1 MAKKEKN
8 PPKEYY
14 PSSLTIAGSD
24 SSGGAGIEADLRT
37 FNAFGVYGCAAIT
50 AITAQNPE
58 AVTSVD
64 LLPGA
69 AVAAQIDAVM
79 AKVAVRSAKTG
90 MLGSAENVEAVVAA
104 IKKYKLKTV
113 CDPVIFSTSKC
124 RLQSDD
130 AVRKI
135 IKELLPLGCW
145 VTPNIP
151 EASYIL
157 GKELSS
163 PKEYAAAAQELAE
176 QLQTNVL
183 LKGGHDDR
191 GVNAVDYVCYK
202 GKLYTVS
209 APKLQ
214 LPPCASHGTGC
225 TMSAAM
231 AALTALT
238 FTWDE
243 TVLDA
248 KAFVF
253 GSLRENVEIGEKV
266 FGMYPPT
273 EDTLGFVEMKEYAST
288 GKNKAGRRS

>member
-1 MAKKEKN
+1 MAKKEKISQ
-8 PPKEYY
+8 KEYY

-50 AITAQNPE
+50 AVTAQNPE
-58 AVTSVD
+58 RIDRVD
-64 LLPGA
+64 ILPGA
-69 AVAAQIDAVM
+69 SVAAQIDAVM

-90 MLGSAENVEAVVAA
+90 MLGSAENVEAVAA
-104 IKKYKLKTV
+104 ALKKYKLKTV
-113 CDPVIFSTSKC
+113 CDPVLFSTSGC
-124 RLQSDD
+124 RLQSED
-130 AVRKI
+130 AAAKI
-135 IKELLPLGCW
+135 VDELLPLALW

-151 EASYIL
+151 EAAFIL

-163 PKEYAAAAQELAE
+163 PKEYASAAQALSDKF
-176 QLQTNVL
+176 QTNVL
-183 LKGGHDDR
+183 LKGGHDDK
-191 GVNAVDYVCYK
+191 GNYAVDYVCCK
-202 GKLYTVS
+202 GKLYTVR

-214 LPPCASHGTGC
+214 LPPFASHGTGC

-253 GSLRENVEIGEKV
+253 GSLRENVELGEGV
-266 FGMYPPT
+266 SGMYPPT
-273 EDTLGFVEMKEYAST
+273 EDTLGFVEMAEFSAA
-288 GKNKAGRRS
+288 GKMKAGKR